1 MSAGGWCDGGGGE
14 DFVHA
19 AGAVALGVEGDVE
32 EAERFEG
39 CGDAVESVERE
50 GAGEIF
56 ADYLDAGEIAV
67 VADADAME
75 AE

>member
-32 EAERFEG
+32 EAEGFKG
-39 CGDAVESVERE
+39 GGDVVEDVE
-50 GAGEIF
+50 
-56 ADYLDAGEIAV
+56 
-67 VADADAME
+67 
-75 AE
+75 

>member
-1 MSAGGWCDGGGGE
+1 MALFSIGRRGFRLSAGGWRDGGGGE

-39 CGDAVESVERE
+39 CGDAVQDVE
-50 GAGEIF
+50 
-56 ADYLDAGEIAV
+56 
-67 VADADAME
+67 
-75 AE
+75 